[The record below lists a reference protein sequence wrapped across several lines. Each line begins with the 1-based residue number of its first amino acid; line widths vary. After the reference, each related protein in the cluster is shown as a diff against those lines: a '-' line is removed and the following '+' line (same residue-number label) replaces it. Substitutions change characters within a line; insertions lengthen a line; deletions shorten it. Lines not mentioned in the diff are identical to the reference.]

1 MHKFSYNATAKHF
14 EMTCTRNPRRSEQ
27 MIEAHLTAEVVSHI
41 RPIPNILEPLSSTT
55 FFHGLAAQ
63 LRIRAMRLSN
73 AIDFRN
79 GEAERVDGSYRAR
92 LRFELTSLSPHLSR
106 PRLTITVE
114 FPGSSDPEDM
124 NYSIFPRLLADR
136 TWTGDLDDYDA
147 LSKLAEEAIM
157 AEGKLIQSIST
168 ARSAKK

>member
-1 MHKFSYNATAKHF
+1 MHKFSYNATDKHF
-14 EMTCTRNPRRSEQ
+14 KMTCTRNPRRSEQ
-27 MIEAHLTAEVVSHI
+27 MIEDHLTAEVASDI
-41 RPIPNILEPLSSTT
+41 QLSLDPSDPLHSE
-55 FFHGLAAQ
+55 LAAQ

-92 LRFELTSLSPHLSR
+92 LRFELLAFSGLVER
-106 PRLTITVE
+106 PSVTITVE

-124 NYSIFPRLLADR
+124 NYSIFPRLLPSR
-136 TWTGDLDDYDA
+136 TWTGDLDDYVA
-147 LSKLAEEAIM
+147 LAKLAEEAIT